1 MGDVMDSVTSDDG
14 TTIAYD
20 RMGEGPAVVLL
31 PGGSV
36 DRGSNAT
43 LAAELARDFTV
54 FNVDRRGRGDSSD
67 TLPYAVDREI
77 EDSTAV
83 IVAAGGS
90 AHLYG
95 SSSGAALA
103 LEAAAAGAPAA
114 KIALWEP
121 PYQLD
126 PRPELADAARVFHD
140 LVAAG
145 KRDEAAEY
153 FMGTVVGM
161 PPDFVAGARQSPWW
175 PGQVK
180 IAHTL
185 EYDATVMGDYR
196 VPEDR
201 ARSVGVPTIIV
212 DGGASFAGMHE
223 AADRLAE
230 LIPNSQRATLE
241 GQQHNVDSAILAP
254 VLRDFFLS

>member
-1 MGDVMDSVTSDDG
+1 MDSVTSDDG

-36 DRGSNAT
+36 DRGSNAG

-77 EDSTAV
+77 EDITAV

-103 LEAAAAGAPAA
+103 MEAAAAGAPVA
-114 KIALWEP
+114 KLALWEP
-121 PYQLD
+121 PYFLN

-153 FMGTVVGM
+153 FMGAVVGM

-196 VPEDR
+196 IPEDR
-201 ARSVGVPTIIV
+201 ARSVGMPTIIV
-212 DGGASFAGMHE
+212 DGGASFPGMHE

-230 LIPNSQRATLE
+230 LIPNAQRATLE

>member
-1 MGDVMDSVTSDDG
+1 MDSVTSDDG
-14 TTIAYD
+14 TTIAYE
-20 RMGEGPAVVLL
+20 RMGDGPAVILL

-43 LAAELARDFTV
+43 LAAELERDFTV
-54 FNVDRRGRGDSSD
+54 FNVDRRGRGDSTD

-77 EDSTAV
+77 EDITAV
-83 IVAAGGS
+83 ILAAGGS

-103 LEAAAAGAPAA
+103 MEAAAAGAPVSKLAM
-114 KIALWEP
+114 WEP
-121 PYQLD
+121 PYFLN

-161 PPDFVAGARQSPWW
+161 PAEFVAGARQAPWW

-196 VPEDR
+196 IPEDK
-201 ARSVGVPTIIV
+201 ARSVGVPSIIV
-212 DGGASFAGMHE
+212 DGGASFPGMHE
-223 AADRLAE
+223 TADRLAE
-230 LIPNSQRATLE
+230 LIPNAQRATLA
-241 GQQHNVDSAILAP
+241 GQQHNVDATVLAP

>member
-1 MGDVMDSVTSDDG
+1 MDSVTSFDG

-20 RMGEGPAVVLL
+20 RMGDGPAVVLL

-54 FNVDRRGRGDSSD
+54 FNVDRRGRGDSTD
-67 TLPYAVDREI
+67 TLPYAVEREI
-77 EDSTAV
+77 EDITAV

-103 LEAAAAGAPAA
+103 MEAAAAGAPVA
-114 KIALWEP
+114 KLAMWEP
-121 PYQLD
+121 PYFLD

-140 LVAAG
+140 LVSAG

-161 PPDFVAGARQSPWW
+161 PPEFVAQARKAPWW
-175 PGQVK
+175 QGQVK

-185 EYDATVMGDYR
+185 EYDATVMGTYAI
-196 VPEDR
+196 PEDR
-201 ARSVGVPTIIV
+201 ARSVPIATIIV
-212 DGGASFAGMHE
+212 DGGVSFPGMHE
-223 AADRLAE
+223 TADRLAE
-230 LIPNSQRATLE
+230 VIPNAQRATLE
-241 GQQHNVDSAILAP
+241 GQQHNVDVAVLAP
-254 VLRDFFLS
+254 VLRDFFLG

>member
-1 MGDVMDSVTSDDG
+1 MQTVTSPDG
-14 TTIAYD
+14 TVLAYD
-20 RMGEGPAVVLL
+20 LMGSGPAVVLL

-36 DRGSNAT
+36 DRTSNAG
-43 LAAELARDFTV
+43 LAAELANDFTV
-54 FNVDRRGRGDSSD
+54 YNLDRRGRGDSTD
-67 TLPYAVDREI
+67 TLPYAVAREI
-77 EDSTAV
+77 EDITAV

-103 LEAAAAGAPAA
+103 FEAAAAGAPVA
-114 KIALWEP
+114 KLAMWEP
-121 PYQLD
+121 PYFLD

-153 FMGTVVGM
+153 FMGSVVGM
-161 PPDFVAGARQSPWW
+161 PAEFVAGARQSPWW

-196 VPEDR
+196 IPEDR
-201 ARSVGVPTIIV
+201 ARSVTVPTIIV
-212 DGGASFAGMHE
+212 DGGAASPACARPRIGS
-223 AADRLAE
+223 
-230 LIPNSQRATLE
+230 PS
-241 GQQHNVDSAILAP
+241 
-254 VLRDFFLS
+254 